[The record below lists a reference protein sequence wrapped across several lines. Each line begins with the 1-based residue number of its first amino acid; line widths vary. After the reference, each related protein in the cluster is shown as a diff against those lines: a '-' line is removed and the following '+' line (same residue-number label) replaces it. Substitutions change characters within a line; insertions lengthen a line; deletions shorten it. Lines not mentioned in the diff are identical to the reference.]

1 MPEKIPLPSGILGA
15 KHVHAVC
22 TSNCRASDLFRK
34 ALYIKMLRSQL
45 LADHPQILRRSRT
58 KMSEYIFS
66 AFIFGLTAGFKPG
79 PLGIV
84 VIQQT
89 LEHGLKSGIKASL
102 APIITDGPIIFAALV
117 VLTQFKDITL
127 FIGLLSL
134 IGGLYLLWL
143 SIKILRVKEINIT
156 KSLGSP
162 KSLVTAIKVNLLS
175 PNPYLFWF
183 TVGGT
188 YIALGTI
195 SVSIAFV
202 VVSISTLVLS
212 KMVVAL
218 VASNFRE
225 LLDGKAYLWVMRIL
239 GVLLAAF
246 GLLFLNKS
254 QNVLF
259 G

>member
-1 MPEKIPLPSGILGA
+1 
-15 KHVHAVC
+15 
-22 TSNCRASDLFRK
+22 
-34 ALYIKMLRSQL
+34 
-45 LADHPQILRRSRT
+45 
-58 KMSEYIFS
+58 MSEYIIS
-66 AFIFGLTAGFKPG
+66 ALIFGLTAGFKPG
-79 PLGIV
+79 PLGVV

-117 VLTQFKDITL
+117 LLTQFKDISL

-143 SIKILRVKEINIT
+143 SIKILKIQEINIS
-156 KSLGSP
+156 KSLSTP
-162 KSLVTAIKVNLLS
+162 NSLATAIKVNLLS

-188 YIALGTI
+188 YIALGTRAE
-195 SVSIAFV
+195 SIVFV
-202 VVSISTLVLS
+202 VVSLGTLVLS
-212 KMVVAL
+212 KMAVAL
-218 VASNFRE
+218 VTSNFRE
-225 LLDGKAYLWVMRIL
+225 LLDSRAYLWVMRIL
-239 GVLLAAF
+239 GVLLAVF
-246 GLLFLNKS
+246 GLLFLSKS

>member
-1 MPEKIPLPSGILGA
+1 
-15 KHVHAVC
+15 
-22 TSNCRASDLFRK
+22 
-34 ALYIKMLRSQL
+34 
-45 LADHPQILRRSRT
+45 
-58 KMSEYIFS
+58 MSEYIFS

-89 LEHGLKSGIKASL
+89 LEHGLKSGVKASL

-117 VLTQFKDITL
+117 LLTQFKDISL
-127 FIGLLSL
+127 FIGLLSF
-134 IGGLYLLWL
+134 IGGMYLLFL
-143 SIKILRVKEINIT
+143 SIKILRVKEINIS
-156 KSLGSP
+156 KSLGPP
-162 KSLVTAIKVNLLS
+162 KSLATAIKVNLLS

-188 YIALGTI
+188 YIVLGTKTESI
-195 SVSIAFV
+195 VFVLVSIG
-202 VVSISTLVLS
+202 TLVLS

-218 VASNFRE
+218 VASIFRE
-225 LLDGKAYLWVMRIL
+225 LLDSRSYLWVMRIL
-239 GVLLAAF
+239 GILLAVF
-246 GLLFLNKS
+246 GLLFLSKS